1 MRNSL
6 HNKFLDKAKF
16 ALIASVEI
24 YNKPSFPYRE
34 ETFCLLALNAWELL
48 LKAKILKDEKNN
60 LRSIRVYE
68 TRQTKTGAQS
78 SKAYL
83 RKNRI
88 GNPLTISLDKCI
100 HKINQV
106 KTGNKISSEIISNIT
121 ALTEIRDNA
130 VHYIN
135 ASPVLAKQVLEI
147 ASATIKNFI
156 LLAKYWF
163 GMDFSDSLSLIL
175 PLSFLTGKKE
185 VASVTVTAD
194 ENRLI
199 SYLQKIAQSDVESS
213 SPYSV
218 AISVQVKFDRS
229 SLSTSSKVKI
239 SDDADAVKI
248 MLSEEDI
255 RTNYPWDYQELIK
268 RITIRYSNFIRNKHF
283 YALKKKLYEEPN
295 IKKLVNTRYLDLNN
309 PKSPK
314 KEFYSPN
321 VIQFF
326 DKHYKVSSNR
336 PMEMP
341 IA

>member
-68 TRQTKTGAQS
+68 TRQTKAGTQS
-78 SKAYL
+78 SKEYL

-88 GNPLTISLDKCI
+88 GNPLTISLERCI

-121 ALTEIRDNA
+121 ALTEVRDNA

-199 SYLQKIAQSDVESS
+199 SYLQKIAQSDVGSS

-229 SLSTSSKVKI
+229 SLSTSSKVRI
-239 SDDADAVKI
+239 SDDVDAVKI
-248 MLSEEDI
+248 VLSEEDI

-268 RITIRYSNFIRNKHF
+268 RVTIRYSNFIRNKHF
-283 YALKKKLYEEPN
+283 YILKKKLYEEPN

-326 DKHYKVSSNR
+326 DKHYKVSSN
-336 PMEMP
+336 
-341 IA
+341 

>member
-68 TRQTKTGAQS
+68 TRQTKAGTQS
-78 SKAYL
+78 SKEYL

-88 GNPLTISLDKCI
+88 GNPLTISLERCI

-121 ALTEIRDNA
+121 ALTEVRDNA

-163 GMDFSDSLSLIL
+163 GMA
-175 PLSFLTGKKE
+175 T
-185 VASVTVTAD
+185 
-194 ENRLI
+194 
-199 SYLQKIAQSDVESS
+199 SY
-213 SPYSV
+213 
-218 AISVQVKFDRS
+218 VK
-229 SLSTSSKVKI
+229 
-239 SDDADAVKI
+239 
-248 MLSEEDI
+248 
-255 RTNYPWDYQELIK
+255 
-268 RITIRYSNFIRNKHF
+268 
-283 YALKKKLYEEPN
+283 
-295 IKKLVNTRYLDLNN
+295 
-309 PKSPK
+309 
-314 KEFYSPN
+314 
-321 VIQFF
+321 
-326 DKHYKVSSNR
+326 
-336 PMEMP
+336 
-341 IA
+341 